1 MYLKFEFRKRNVWLI
16 WYNKIRLFFI
26 VKKDCIKLIIII
38 NNNIYN
44 INKIVYQ
51 RKLLNFWV

>member
-1 MYLKFEFRKRNVWLI
+1 MYLNFEFRKRNVWLI

-26 VKKDCIKLIIII
+26 VKKYCIKLIIII

-44 INKIVYQ
+44 INKRLYT
-51 RKLLNFWV
+51 KENY

>member
-1 MYLKFEFRKRNVWLI
+1 MYLNFEFRKKNVWLI

-44 INKIVYQ
+44 INKRLYT
-51 RKLLNFWV
+51 KENY